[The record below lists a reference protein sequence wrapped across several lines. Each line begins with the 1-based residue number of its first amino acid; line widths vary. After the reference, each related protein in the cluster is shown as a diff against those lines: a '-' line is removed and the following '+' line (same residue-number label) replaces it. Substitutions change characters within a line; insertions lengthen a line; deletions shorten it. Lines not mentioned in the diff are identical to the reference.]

1 MPRKWQKQGRVR
13 GVALSKERFQFIFDH
28 EHDLLD
34 VLEKGVHTYNDWAL
48 AIDRVRYT
56 SKAKP

>member
-1 MPRKWQKQGRVR
+1 M
-13 GVALSKERFQFIFDH
+13 ALSKERFQFIFDH